1 MTSIAVVRGQLAA
14 ASDLPSVLDAAYAGF
29 EYLLKVFR
37 ARQATV
43 QGAFAAYVMSA
54 GRAADGRDA
63 VGFAPSLP
71 CGIPSLPPR
80 DASSAAVADL
90 AALCADLAARLEH
103 YVHLAVRAA
112 DRTACRAAAEHA
124 RLIHEFLTGGGP

>member
-14 ASDLPSVLDAAYAGF
+14 ASDLPSVLDAAYSGF

-37 ARQATV
+37 ARESTAQN
-43 QGAFAAYVMSA
+43 AFAAFVMSA

-71 CGIPSLPPR
+71 PGVPALPPR
-80 DASSAAVADL
+80 DASSAALAEL
-90 AALCADLAARLEH
+90 AALCADLASRLEQ
-103 YVHLAVRAA
+103 YVHPAVRPG

-124 RLIHEFLTGGGP
+124 RQIHQLLAGGGP

>member
-1 MTSIAVVRGQLAA
+1 MTSIAVVQGQLAA

-37 ARQATV
+37 AREATV

-71 CGIPSLPPR
+71 PCHPALPPL
-80 DASSAAVADL
+80 DAPSAALAEL
-90 AALCADLAARLEH
+90 AALCADLASRLEQ
-103 YVHLAVRAA
+103 YVHLAVRPG

-124 RLIHEFLTGGGP
+124 GQIHDFLTGGGP